1 MAVYRNY
8 KHLIKQRKIW
18 LQHEYEEFDEVAKL
32 IAYERLSS
40 ICVSVESLKNV
51 FTIGLYRI
59 NSESIGKQST
69 TEDIKTVCNNTF
81 NIAKD
86 EAGGLVNCNFYQK
99 G

>member
-8 KHLIKQRKIW
+8 KHLIIQRNIW
-18 LQHEYEEFDEVAKL
+18 LQHEYDEFDEVAKL

-40 ICVSVESLKNV
+40 ICVSIELLINV
-51 FTIGLYRI
+51 FTIGLSRI
-59 NSESIGKQST
+59 NSEPIGKQST
-69 TEDIKTVCNNTF
+69 TEDIKTVCNKTF

-86 EAGGLVNCNFYQK
+86 EAVGLVNCNFYQK

>member
-8 KHLIKQRKIW
+8 KHLIKHRKIW

-40 ICVSVESLKNV
+40 ICVSVESLINL
-51 FTIGLYRI
+51 FTISLYRI
-59 NSESIGKQST
+59 NSEPIGKQST
-69 TEDIKTVCNNTF
+69 TEDIKTVCNKTF
-81 NIAKD
+81 NIAK
-86 EAGGLVNCNFYQK
+86 EAVGLVNCNIYEK